1 MFRMTTA
8 PATDRLR
15 AWVAT
20 QDSVRA
26 AGLDAYR
33 GSDWMQL
40 TEAEEQVF
48 DLTLAAMPALTTV
61 FVEWEVLIGQSD
73 GGAWPEMD
81 GAAAAI
87 RAEHPF
93 IEAIRS
99 KRTAGTLTPSEV
111 VGGFQQFAALF
122 GISYRTAHAFHYKR
136 LFWDIR
142 RRLVLFRDEA

>member
-1 MFRMTTA
+1 MTTT

-15 AWVAT
+15 AWMEMQEAA
-20 QDSVRA
+20 RA

-33 GSDWMQL
+33 GADWTQL

-48 DLTLAAMPALTTV
+48 DLTLAAMPALVAT
-61 FVEWEVLIGQSD
+61 FIEWEVLIDQTDEGQ
-73 GGAWPEMD
+73 WPEMKD
-81 GAAAAI
+81 AAVAI

-93 IEAIRS
+93 IEAIRA
-99 KRTAGTLTPSEV
+99 KRAAGTLTPGEV
-111 VGGFQQFAALF
+111 VEGFQQFAALF
-122 GISYRTAHAFHYKR
+122 GIPYRAAHAFHYKR

>member
-1 MFRMTTA
+1 MTTT

-15 AWVAT
+15 AWVET
-20 QDSVRA
+20 QDSARA

-33 GSDWMQL
+33 GADWMQL

-48 DLTLAAMPALTTV
+48 DLTLAAMPALV
-61 FVEWEVLIGQSD
+61 AIFIEWEVLIGQTD
-73 GGAWPEMD
+73 GGAWPEMED
-81 GAAAAI
+81 ATVAI

-93 IEAIRS
+93 IEATRA

-111 VGGFQQFAALF
+111 VEGFQRFAGLF
-122 GISYRTAHAFHYKR
+122 GISHRAAHAFHTKR